1 MVHGRSQDRPINI
14 VSKRLEDIG
23 NEKEYLSRFVD
34 RKYEMEEN
42 KKQLEEEIKRQQNN
56 LEILKKRKTIEEEY
70 HLEQEKIK
78 IGENTIKEYQR
89 KMDEMSIDN
98 KENTEETRTKKAK
111 APVLAIIITLILIA
125 GSLLSM
131 MVVKNNMLT
140 AIVMVL
146 TILSIIY
153 TSYQQYKRK
162 SEYTNM
168 KKAQNVD
175 KDKANTQIEVMKAT
189 IKKLQ
194 DEQER
199 LSTST
204 KTAYEEA
211 IEKLKSTNIGIVPIH
226 VIQELLT
233 TNDLKLEIEEI
244 ENKIIQNQLKIQ
256 SIGLDQNNILP
267 KLENLASLEE
277 EYEGLEEQYQALTF
291 QNEAI
296 ELAKQELEEAY
307 HEMKK
312 KITPSFTSNLSKIMQ
327 RLSNGAYT
335 NIKLDEKDGL
345 IVETKNRKLHTSR
358 LPKHRNHRPTIP
370 ISKTRSRKSNSN
382 RKLTNNSRRS
392 LCLLR

>member
-14 VSKRLEDIG
+14 VSKRLEDIR
-23 NEKEYLSRFVD
+23 NEKDYLSRFVD
-34 RKYEMEEN
+34 KKYEMEEN
-42 KKQLEEEIKRQQNN
+42 KKQREEEIKSQQIN
-56 LEILKKRKTIEEEY
+56 LEILKKRKTIEDEY

-89 KMDEMSIDN
+89 KMDEMSIGN
-98 KENTEETRTKKAK
+98 KENTEETSTKNAK
-111 APVLAIIITLILIA
+111 VPVLEITITLILMIGA
-125 GSLLSM
+125 ILSM
-131 MVVKNNMLT
+131 MVVKNNILT
-140 AIVMVL
+140 AIVMGI

-162 SEYTNM
+162 SAYTNM

-175 KDKANTQIEVMKAT
+175 KNKANTQIEVMKAT
-189 IKKLQ
+189 IKNLQ
-194 DEQER
+194 EEQER
-199 LSTST
+199 LCTST
-204 KTAYEEA
+204 KAAYEEA
-211 IEKLKSTNIGIVPIH
+211 IEKLKNTYIGIVPIH

-233 TNDLKLEIEEI
+233 RSDLKLEIEET

-327 RLSNGAYT
+327 RLSNDSYT

-345 IVETKNRKLHTSR
+345 IVETKNRKLYTS
-358 LPKHRNHRPTIP
+358 
-370 ISKTRSRKSNSN
+370 
-382 RKLTNNSRRS
+382 
-392 LCLLR
+392 